1 MFAILKGDF
10 KGFTHWLGVQ
20 CATWVSTSR
29 GSTGRSL
36 ANPHGLEDVPCVLTA
51 NALASRQVWNCFEKQ
66 TWWYFVSPG
75 RSPMMFWIFWAK
87 RNSNPPFFGRVAP
100 LCILTVALRGTWI
113 IEQPRSSLL
122 MQHRRMQQLLD
133 MFKAEHLTFYD
144 FLWSFQGTCS
154 KRNDHS
160 LFKAL
165 PGIPLLFLNWFL
177 SV

>member
-1 MFAILKGDF
+1 MLAILKGDIQ
-10 KGFTHWLGVQ
+10 GFTHWLGVQ
-20 CATWVSTSR
+20 SATWVSTSR

-36 ANPHGLEDVPCVLTA
+36 ANPHGLEDVPCVFTA

-75 RSPMMFWIFWAK
+75 RSPMMYGLNLKEFK
-87 RNSNPPFFGRVAP
+87 TPFFGRVAL

-133 MFKAEHLTFYD
+133 MFKAKHFTFCD
-144 FLWSFQGTCS
+144 FLCSFQGTCS
-154 KRNDHS
+154 KRN
-160 LFKAL
+160 
-165 PGIPLLFLNWFL
+165 
-177 SV
+177 